1 MMNKIGLIIKREYS
15 TRVKKKSFIIMTI
28 LGPLL
33 IVGFL
38 SLAIFISTQQEKKY
52 NILVLDESDNVFM
65 NSILNYN
72 EKYKDK
78 YDLTPSTSDK
88 NYADL
93 IYEDVQNEFKKDDNY
108 DLLLYIPKNVLRS
121 NISKCLYKEVPSLKA
136 QKHLASIINKTIEI
150 EKLKAEKWDRKKYES
165 IKTSVNL
172 DVIDI
177 EHLENQNI
185 QKRAAV
191 GYIFAIIIYMFI
203 LLFGVQVMRG
213 VIEEKTNR
221 VVEVIVSSVKPF
233 QLMMGKII
241 GIALVGLTQFGVWV
255 LLSLVLMFGVFTFY
269 FPNQYDAANQA
280 KNMPEQMQI
289 AEDVQQPISDK
300 NAIEF
305 SEVSDFI
312 LNEINWTLMLG
323 LFVFYFLGGYLLYGS
338 LMAAIGSAVDSESD
352 TQQFMI
358 PITIP
363 LIFAFILAQ
372 NVITNPAGSASFW
385 LSEIPFTSPIIM
397 LVRVAMGV
405 GEGGIPIWEVL
416 LSMGLLIITFI
427 GTTWLAGKIYRTG
440 ILMYGKKASYKEL
453 IKWIRHRD

>member
-1 MMNKIGLIIKREYS
+1 MNKIGLIIKREYS
-15 TRVKKKSFIIMTI
+15 TRVKKKSFIIMTL

-38 SLAIFISTQQEKKY
+38 SLAIYISTQQEKNY
-52 NILVLDESDNVFM
+52 NVLVLDETGGIFI
-65 NSILNYN
+65 NSILENNRKYN
-72 EKYKDK
+72 DK
-78 YDLTPSTSDK
+78 YNLTPSLKDDK
-88 NYADL
+88 YQNLNYEK
-93 IYEDVQNEFKKDDNY
+93 IQEKFKKDDNY
-108 DLLLYIPKNVLRS
+108 DLLLYLPSNIIRS
-121 NISKCLYKEVPSLKA
+121 NSSKCLYKEVPSLKA
-136 QKHLASIINKTIEI
+136 QKHLSSIINESIEL
-150 EKLKAEKWDRKKYES
+150 EKLKIDSIPEETYRS
-165 IKTSVNL
+165 IKTRVNL

-177 EHLENQNI
+177 VHLENQNI
-185 QKRAAV
+185 QKRAIV

-241 GIALVGLTQFGVWV
+241 GIALVGLTQFAVWV
-255 LLSLVLMFGVFTFY
+255 ILSTILMLTVFTIY
-269 FPNQYDAANQA
+269 FPNQYDAASQA
-280 KNMPEQMQI
+280 KEMPDQ
-289 AEDVQQPISDK
+289 VQVAQQNQDENS
-300 NAIEF
+300 IEF

-312 LNEINWTLMLG
+312 INDINWPLMLG

-363 LIFAFILAQ
+363 LIFAIILAQ

-405 GEGGIPIWEVL
+405 GEGGIPVWEVL

-440 ILMYGKKASYKEL
+440 ILMYGKKASYREL
-453 IKWIRHRD
+453 IKWIRYKN

>member
-1 MMNKIGLIIKREYS
+1 MNKIGLIIKREYS
-15 TRVKKKSFIIMTI
+15 TRVKKKSFIIMTL

-38 SLAIFISTQQEKKY
+38 SLAIFISTQQESLY
-52 NILVLDESDNVFM
+52 SILVLDESDNVLM
-65 NSILNYN
+65 NSILNFN
-72 EKYKDK
+72 EKYKKK
-78 YDLTPSTSDK
+78 YDLNPAYLDK
-88 NYADL
+88 NYSDL
-93 IYEDVQNEFKKDDNY
+93 NYESVQKKFKNDDKY
-108 DLLLYIPKNVLRS
+108 DLLLYLPENILRS
-121 NISKCLYKEVPSLKA
+121 NTSKCLYKEVPSLKA

-150 EKLKAEKWDRKKYES
+150 EKLKVENWDRKKYES
-165 IKTSVNL
+165 IKTSINL

-185 QKRAAV
+185 QKRAVV

-221 VVEVIVSSVKPF
+221 VVEVIVSSVRPF

-241 GIALVGLTQFGVWV
+241 GIALVGLTQFGIWV
-255 LLSLVLMFGVFTFY
+255 LLSIVLMLGVFTFY
-269 FPNQYDAANQA
+269 FPDQYNAANQA
-280 KNMPEQMQI
+280 KNATEQTQI
-289 AEDVQQPISDK
+289 INEIQQPLEKD

-312 LNEINWTLMLG
+312 INEINWPLMLG

-385 LSEIPFTSPIIM
+385 LSEIPFTSPIVM

-405 GEGGIPIWEVL
+405 GEGGIPVWEVL

-453 IKWIRHRD
+453 LKWIRHKD

>member
-1 MMNKIGLIIKREYS
+1 MNKIGLIIKREYS
-15 TRVKKKSFIIMTI
+15 TRVKKKSFIIMTL

-38 SLAIFISTQQEKKY
+38 SLAIFISTQQESSY
-52 NILVLDESDNVFM
+52 SILVLDESDNVLM
-65 NSILNYN
+65 NSILNFN
-72 EKYKDK
+72 EKYKKK
-78 YDLTPSTSDK
+78 YDLNPASLDK
-88 NYADL
+88 NYSDL
-93 IYEDVQNEFKKDDNY
+93 NYESVQKKFKDDDKY
-108 DLLLYIPKNVLRS
+108 DLLLYLPENILRS
-121 NISKCLYKEVPSLKA
+121 NTSKCLYKEVPSLKA

-150 EKLKAEKWDRKKYES
+150 EKLKVENWDRKKYES
-165 IKTSVNL
+165 IKTSINL

-185 QKRAAV
+185 QKRAVV

-221 VVEVIVSSVKPF
+221 VVEVIVSSVRPF

-241 GIALVGLTQFGVWV
+241 GIALVGLTQFGIWV
-255 LLSLVLMFGVFTFY
+255 LLSIVLMLGVFTFY
-269 FPNQYDAANQA
+269 FPDQYNAANQA
-280 KNMPEQMQI
+280 KNATEQTQI
-289 AEDVQQPISDK
+289 INEIQQPLEKD

-312 LNEINWTLMLG
+312 INEINWPLMLG

-385 LSEIPFTSPIIM
+385 LSEIPFTSPIVM

-405 GEGGIPIWEVL
+405 GEGGIPVWEVL

-453 IKWIRHRD
+453 LKWIRHKD

>member
-1 MMNKIGLIIKREYS
+1 MNKIGLIIKREYS
-15 TRVKKKSFIIMTI
+15 TRVKKKSFIIMTL

-38 SLAIFISTQQEKKY
+38 SLAIFISTQQESSY
-52 NILVLDESDNVFM
+52 SILVLDESDNVLM
-65 NSILNYN
+65 NSILNFN
-72 EKYKDK
+72 EKYKKK
-78 YDLTPSTSDK
+78 YDLNPASLDK
-88 NYADL
+88 NYSDL
-93 IYEDVQNEFKKDDNY
+93 NYESVQKKFKDDDKY
-108 DLLLYIPKNVLRS
+108 DLLLYLPENILRS
-121 NISKCLYKEVPSLKA
+121 NTSKCLYKEVPSLKA

-150 EKLKAEKWDRKKYES
+150 EKLKVENWDRKKYES
-165 IKTSVNL
+165 IKTSINL

-185 QKRAAV
+185 QKRAVV

-221 VVEVIVSSVKPF
+221 VVEVIVSSVRPF

-241 GIALVGLTQFGVWV
+241 GIALVGLTQFGIWV
-255 LLSLVLMFGVFTFY
+255 LLSIVLMLGVFTFY
-269 FPNQYDAANQA
+269 FPDQYNAANQA
-280 KNMPEQMQI
+280 KNASEQTQI
-289 AEDVQQPISDK
+289 INEIQQPLEKD

-312 LNEINWTLMLG
+312 INEINWPLMLG

-385 LSEIPFTSPIIM
+385 LSEIPFTSPIVM

-405 GEGGIPIWEVL
+405 GEGGIPVWEVL

-453 IKWIRHRD
+453 LKWIRHKD

>member
-1 MMNKIGLIIKREYS
+1 MNKIGLIIKREYS
-15 TRVKKKSFIIMTI
+15 TRVKKKSFIIMTL

-38 SLAIFISTQQEKKY
+38 SLAIFISTQQESSY
-52 NILVLDESDNVFM
+52 SILVLDESDNVLM
-65 NSILNYN
+65 NSILNFN
-72 EKYKDK
+72 EKYKKK
-78 YDLTPSTSDK
+78 YDLNPASLDK
-88 NYADL
+88 NYSDL
-93 IYEDVQNEFKKDDNY
+93 NYESVQKKFKDDDKY
-108 DLLLYIPKNVLRS
+108 DLLLYLPENILRS
-121 NISKCLYKEVPSLKA
+121 NTSKCLYKEVPSLKA

-150 EKLKAEKWDRKKYES
+150 EKLKVENWDRKKYES
-165 IKTSVNL
+165 IKTSINL

-185 QKRAAV
+185 QKRAVV

-221 VVEVIVSSVKPF
+221 VVEVIVSSVRPF

-241 GIALVGLTQFGVWV
+241 GIALVGLTQFGIWV
-255 LLSLVLMFGVFTFY
+255 LLSIVLMLGVFTFY
-269 FPNQYDAANQA
+269 FPDQYNAANQA
-280 KNMPEQMQI
+280 KNATEQTQI
-289 AEDVQQPISDK
+289 INEIQQPLEKD

-312 LNEINWTLMLG
+312 INEINWPLMLG

-372 NVITNPAGSASFW
+372 NVITNPAGNASFW
-385 LSEIPFTSPIIM
+385 LSEIPFTSPIVM

-405 GEGGIPIWEVL
+405 GEGGIPVWEVL

-453 IKWIRHRD
+453 LKWIRHKD

>member
-1 MMNKIGLIIKREYS
+1 MNKIGLIIKREYS
-15 TRVKKKSFIIMTI
+15 TRVKKKSFIIMTL

-38 SLAIFISTQQEKKY
+38 SLAIFISTQQESSY
-52 NILVLDESDNVFM
+52 SILVLDESDNVLM
-65 NSILNYN
+65 NSILNFN
-72 EKYKDK
+72 EKYKKK
-78 YDLTPSTSDK
+78 YDLNPASLDK
-88 NYADL
+88 NYSDL
-93 IYEDVQNEFKKDDNY
+93 NYESVQKKFKNDNKY
-108 DLLLYIPKNVLRS
+108 DLLLYLPENILRS
-121 NISKCLYKEVPSLKA
+121 NTSKCLYKEVPSLKA

-150 EKLKAEKWDRKKYES
+150 EKLKVENWDRKKYES
-165 IKTSVNL
+165 IKTSINL

-185 QKRAAV
+185 QKRAVV

-221 VVEVIVSSVKPF
+221 VVEVIVSSVRPF

-241 GIALVGLTQFGVWV
+241 GIALVGLTQFGIWV
-255 LLSLVLMFGVFTFY
+255 LLSIVLMLGVFTFY
-269 FPNQYDAANQA
+269 FPDQYNAANQA
-280 KNMPEQMQI
+280 KNATEQTQI
-289 AEDVQQPISDK
+289 INEIQQPLEKD

-312 LNEINWTLMLG
+312 INEINWPLMLG

-385 LSEIPFTSPIIM
+385 LSEIPFTSPIVM

-405 GEGGIPIWEVL
+405 GEGGIPVWEVL

-453 IKWIRHRD
+453 LKWIRHKD

>member
-1 MMNKIGLIIKREYS
+1 MNKIGLIIKREYS
-15 TRVKKKSFIIMTI
+15 TRVKKKSFIIMTL

-38 SLAIFISTQQEKKY
+38 SLAIFISTQQESSY
-52 NILVLDESDNVFM
+52 SILVLDESDNVLM
-65 NSILNYN
+65 NSILNFN
-72 EKYKDK
+72 EKYKKK
-78 YDLTPSTSDK
+78 YDLNPASLDK
-88 NYADL
+88 NYSDL
-93 IYEDVQNEFKKDDNY
+93 NYESVQKKFKNDDKY
-108 DLLLYIPKNVLRS
+108 DLLLYLPENILRS
-121 NISKCLYKEVPSLKA
+121 NTSKCLYKEVPSLKA

-150 EKLKAEKWDRKKYES
+150 EKLKVENWDRKKYES
-165 IKTSVNL
+165 IKTSINL

-185 QKRAAV
+185 QKRAVV

-221 VVEVIVSSVKPF
+221 VVEVIVSSVRPF

-241 GIALVGLTQFGVWV
+241 GIALVGLTQFGIWV
-255 LLSLVLMFGVFTFY
+255 LLSIVLMLGVFTFY
-269 FPNQYDAANQA
+269 FPDQYNAANQA
-280 KNMPEQMQI
+280 KNATEQTQI
-289 AEDVQQPISDK
+289 INEIQQPLEKD

-312 LNEINWTLMLG
+312 INEINWPLMLG

-372 NVITNPAGSASFW
+372 NVITNPAGSASFR
-385 LSEIPFTSPIIM
+385 LSEIPFTSPIVM

-405 GEGGIPIWEVL
+405 GEGGIPVWEVL

-453 IKWIRHRD
+453 LKWIRHKD

>member
-1 MMNKIGLIIKREYS
+1 MNKIGLIIKREYS
-15 TRVKKKSFIIMTI
+15 TRVKKKSFIIMTL

-38 SLAIFISTQQEKKY
+38 SLAIFISTQQESSY
-52 NILVLDESDNVFM
+52 SILVLDESDNVLM
-65 NSILNYN
+65 NSILNFN
-72 EKYKDK
+72 EKYKKK
-78 YDLTPSTSDK
+78 YDLNPASLDLNYSDL
-88 NYADL
+88 NY
-93 IYEDVQNEFKKDDNY
+93 ESVQKKFKDDDKY
-108 DLLLYIPKNVLRS
+108 DLLLYLPENILRS
-121 NISKCLYKEVPSLKA
+121 NTSKCLYKEVPSLKA

-150 EKLKAEKWDRKKYES
+150 EKLKVENWDRKKYES
-165 IKTSVNL
+165 IKTSINL

-185 QKRAAV
+185 QKRAVV

-221 VVEVIVSSVKPF
+221 VVEVIVSSVRPF

-241 GIALVGLTQFGVWV
+241 GIALVGLTQFGIWV
-255 LLSLVLMFGVFTFY
+255 LLSIVLMLGVFTFY
-269 FPNQYDAANQA
+269 FPDQYNAANQA
-280 KNMPEQMQI
+280 KNATEQTQI
-289 AEDVQQPISDK
+289 INEIQQPLEKD

-312 LNEINWTLMLG
+312 INEINWPLMLG

-385 LSEIPFTSPIIM
+385 LSEIPFTSPIVM

-405 GEGGIPIWEVL
+405 GEGGIPVWEVL

-453 IKWIRHRD
+453 LKWIRHKD

>member
-1 MMNKIGLIIKREYS
+1 MNKIGLIIKREYS
-15 TRVKKKSFIIMTI
+15 TRVKKKSFIIMTL

-38 SLAIFISTQQEKKY
+38 SLAIFISTQQESSY
-52 NILVLDESDNVFM
+52 SILVLDESDNVLM
-65 NSILNYN
+65 NSILNFN
-72 EKYKDK
+72 EKYKKK
-78 YDLTPSTSDK
+78 YDLNPASLDK
-88 NYADL
+88 NYSDL
-93 IYEDVQNEFKKDDNY
+93 NYESVQKKFKDDDKY
-108 DLLLYIPKNVLRS
+108 DLLLYLPENILRS
-121 NISKCLYKEVPSLKA
+121 NTSKCLYKEVPSLKA

-150 EKLKAEKWDRKKYES
+150 EKLKVENWDRKKYES
-165 IKTSVNL
+165 IKTSINL

-185 QKRAAV
+185 QKRAVV

-221 VVEVIVSSVKPF
+221 VVEVIVSSVRPF

-241 GIALVGLTQFGVWV
+241 GIALVGLTQFGIWV
-255 LLSLVLMFGVFTFY
+255 LLSIVLMLGVFTFY
-269 FPNQYDAANQA
+269 FPDQYNAANQA
-280 KNMPEQMQI
+280 KNVTEQTQI
-289 AEDVQQPISDK
+289 INEIQQPLEKD

-312 LNEINWTLMLG
+312 INEINWPLMLG

-385 LSEIPFTSPIIM
+385 LSEIPFTSPIVM

-405 GEGGIPIWEVL
+405 GEGGIPVWEVL

-453 IKWIRHRD
+453 LKWIRHKD

>member
-1 MMNKIGLIIKREYS
+1 MMNKIGLIIKREYG
-15 TRVKKKSFIIMTI
+15 TRVKKRSFIIMTL

-38 SLAIFISTQQEKKY
+38 SLAIYISTQQEKKY
-52 NILVLDESDNVFM
+52 EVLVLDESGDVFM
-65 NSILNYN
+65 NSIIDNNRKYN
-72 EKYKDK
+72 DK
-78 YDLTPSTSDK
+78 YNLTFTSSDE
-88 NYADL
+88 NYQNL
-93 IYEDVQNEFKKDDNY
+93 VYEDVQEEFKNDDNY
-108 DLLLYIPKNVLRS
+108 NLLLYIPKNILRS

-136 QKHLASIINKTIEI
+136 QKHLTSIINKTIEL
-150 EKLKAEKWDRKKYES
+150 EKLKVEGWDIEKYES
-165 IKTSVNL
+165 IKTSINL

-191 GYIFAIIIYMFI
+191 GYIFAIIVYMFI

-221 VVEVIVSSVKPF
+221 VIEVIVSSVKPF

-255 LLSLVLMFGVFTFY
+255 ILSILLMFTVFTFY

-280 KNMPEQMQI
+280 KNIPNQVQVAENIQLEEQNN
-289 AEDVQQPISDK
+289 DT
-300 NAIEF
+300 IEF

-312 LNEINWTLMLG
+312 INEINWPLMLG

-363 LIFAFILAQ
+363 LIFAIILAQ

-405 GEGGIPIWEVL
+405 GEGGIPVWEVL

-440 ILMYGKKASYKEL
+440 ILMYGKKASYREL
-453 IKWIRHRD
+453 IKWIRHKD

>member
-1 MMNKIGLIIKREYS
+1 MNKIGLIIKREYS
-15 TRVKKKSFIIMTI
+15 TRVKKKSFIIMTL

-38 SLAIFISTQQEKKY
+38 SLAIFISTQQESSY
-52 NILVLDESDNVFM
+52 SILVLDESDNVLM
-65 NSILNYN
+65 NSILNFN
-72 EKYKDK
+72 EKYKKK
-78 YDLTPSTSDK
+78 YDLNPASLDK
-88 NYADL
+88 NYSDL
-93 IYEDVQNEFKKDDNY
+93 NYESVQKKFKNDNKY
-108 DLLLYIPKNVLRS
+108 DLLLYLPENILRS
-121 NISKCLYKEVPSLKA
+121 NTSKCLYKEVPSLKA

-150 EKLKAEKWDRKKYES
+150 EKLKIENWDRKKYES
-165 IKTSVNL
+165 IKTSINL

-185 QKRAAV
+185 QKRAVV

-221 VVEVIVSSVKPF
+221 VVEVIVSSVRPF

-241 GIALVGLTQFGVWV
+241 GIALVGLTQFGIWV
-255 LLSLVLMFGVFTFY
+255 LLSIVLMLGVFTFY
-269 FPNQYDAANQA
+269 FPDQYNAANQA
-280 KNMPEQMQI
+280 KNATEQTQI
-289 AEDVQQPISDK
+289 INEIQQPLEKD

-312 LNEINWTLMLG
+312 INEINWPLMLG

-385 LSEIPFTSPIIM
+385 LSEIPFTSPIVM

-405 GEGGIPIWEVL
+405 GEGGIPVWEVL

-453 IKWIRHRD
+453 LKWIRHKD